1 MIKSTT
7 ALKKFVSVA
16 ADKGMAPREYRGEII
31 SAPLTALAEF
41 IGNIECGLAAGRRTT
56 SRKAASAFDQ

>member
-41 IGNIECGLAAGRRTT
+41 IGNIECPPCRREMDDFTK
-56 SRKAASAFDQ
+56 SCLRV